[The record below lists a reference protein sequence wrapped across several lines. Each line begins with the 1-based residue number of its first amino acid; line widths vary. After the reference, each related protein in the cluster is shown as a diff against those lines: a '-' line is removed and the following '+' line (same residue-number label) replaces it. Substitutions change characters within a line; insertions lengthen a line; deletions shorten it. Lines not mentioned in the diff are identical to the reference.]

1 MFTLACHAITE
12 YRMGRTRLIENSKHF
27 MTNNINQQKFTV
39 LLKHPKEHE
48 IITFKRSLKGGR
60 EEYFIFSKKEKH
72 ISTTKKFFTWVQQYQ
87 PCRLLL
93 RLLVFRLG
101 GNIVNNGV
109 TSPQQ
114 GNRYRYDF
122 QWVTNAALEMT

>member
-1 MFTLACHAITE
+1 
-12 YRMGRTRLIENSKHF
+12 

-72 ISTTKKFFTWVQQYQ
+72 ILTTKNFSPGSNNTNPVGCYSGCWY
-87 PCRLLL
+87 
-93 RLLVFRLG
+93 LG
-101 GNIVNNGV
+101 
-109 TSPQQ
+109 
-114 GNRYRYDF
+114 
-122 QWVTNAALEMT
+122 